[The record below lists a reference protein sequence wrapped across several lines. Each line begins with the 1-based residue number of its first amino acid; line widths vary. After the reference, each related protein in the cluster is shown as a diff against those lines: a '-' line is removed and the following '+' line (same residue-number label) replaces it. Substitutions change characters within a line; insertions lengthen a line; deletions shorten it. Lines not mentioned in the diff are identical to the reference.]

1 MALGLDVAVGG
12 CRRVGSGRLACLGGR
27 HAHCFD
33 MRGSRLELVHPID
46 LSVHAFQRG
55 GEHPLALQGML
66 RCARKAC
73 ASLRPFSA
81 HRTAIFA
88 RQGALPIAHLAQTL
102 AQRLEIIKR
111 GVIDFRMV
119 SAQDDLMLVIAENA
133 ALEFTGYGH
142 GGPLVSCAAINE
154 DWYYNVQSRRINT
167 VASEP
172 WWQVTPMSGAANADP
187 TADGITWHA
196 VAVDDVV
203 KRLATDIGKGLA
215 ADEAATRLQRHGP
228 NRLPEGKKRGPFMRF
243 LAQFNNCLLYTSPS
257 PRD

>member
-1 MALGLDVAVGG
+1 VALGLDVAVGG

-142 GGPLVSCAAINE
+142 GGPLVSCAAANE
-154 DWYYNVQSRRINT
+154 DWYYNVHSRRINT

-172 WWQVTPMSGAANADP
+172 WWQDVPWLSLRNRPG
-187 TADGITWHA
+187 GIH
-196 VAVDDVV
+196 
-203 KRLATDIGKGLA
+203 
-215 ADEAATRLQRHGP
+215 Q
-228 NRLPEGKKRGPFMRF
+228 
-243 LAQFNNCLLYTSPS
+243 
-257 PRD
+257 

>member
-1 MALGLDVAVGG
+1 MARARRAASICAV
-12 CRRVGSGRLACLGGR
+12 RASS
-27 HAHCFD
+27 F
-33 MRGSRLELVHPID
+33 VHPID

-88 RQGALPIAHLAQTL
+88 RQGALLIAHLAQTL
-102 AQRLEIIKR
+102 TQRLEVIKR

-142 GGPLVSCAAINE
+142 GGPLVSCAAANE
-154 DWYYNVQSRRINT
+154 DWYYNVHSRRINT

-172 WWQVTPMSGAANADP
+172 WWQDVPWLRIRNRPSG
-187 TADGITWHA
+187 IH
-196 VAVDDVV
+196 
-203 KRLATDIGKGLA
+203 
-215 ADEAATRLQRHGP
+215 Q
-228 NRLPEGKKRGPFMRF
+228 
-243 LAQFNNCLLYTSPS
+243 
-257 PRD
+257 